1 MRIDE
6 PAVMTGMARY
16 DGPSRDGHG
25 LKVTRH
31 DGPCVLS
38 PVVTDHHDASTSGNL
53 RAGER

>member
-6 PAVMTGMARY
+6 LAVMTGMARY

-31 DGPCVLS
+31 DGPS
-38 PVVTDHHDASTSGNL
+38 PIMMRQITAISRRDGPS
-53 RAGER
+53 